1 MFAAMVLALAFVGM
15 AFVVLITLW
24 INAPST

>member
-15 AFVVLITLW
+15 AFVVLTTLW